1 MAQIEATVKS
11 KIPYAIPNCK
21 RVTKRP
27 AFPTKNPE
35 KNNRIKNQC
44 LESLA
49 A

>member
-35 KNNRIKNQC
+35 KTIVLKIKC
-44 LESLA
+44 FESLEA
-49 A
+49 